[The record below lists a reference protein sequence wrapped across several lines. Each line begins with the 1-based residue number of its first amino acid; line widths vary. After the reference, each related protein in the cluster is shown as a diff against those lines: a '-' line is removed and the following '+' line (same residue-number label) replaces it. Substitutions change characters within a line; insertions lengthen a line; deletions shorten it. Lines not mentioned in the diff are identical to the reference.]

1 MEMLSPRKEKAALAK
16 LASSRTASARAIL
29 KTMGYGAFLRGVES
43 VLEQELR
50 YVDDD
55 HTSAGDGKEQRKRK
69 RAPRVALSSAAAV
82 IGLLAIIE
90 DPWAAGVAA
99 ALHLGFHGSGKLW
112 KWLSFTSVK

>member
-1 MEMLSPRKEKAALAK
+1 M
-16 LASSRTASARAIL
+16 
-29 KTMGYGAFLRGVES
+29 
-43 VLEQELR
+43 LEQELR